1 MTVRQAASAKDLFK
15 SRICGL
21 LLITVLL
28 VCGAHAVRQFWAGD
42 PGDFG
47 HFYRAA
53 SAMWKGEN
61 IYLAAQGHYIYPPF
75 LAFIFQPLTLLS
87 ERTGRYGLDC
97 DKCRAN
103 SYRDLDSFERSRGA
117 MAAVC

>member
-1 MTVRQAASAKDLFK
+1 M
-15 SRICGL
+15 
-21 LLITVLL
+21 TVLL

-53 SAMWKGEN
+53 SAMWKGED
-61 IYLAAQGHYIYPPF
+61 IYLAAQGHYIYLPF

-87 ERTGRYGLDC
+87 ERT
-97 DKCRAN
+97 
-103 SYRDLDSFERSRGA
+103 
-117 MAAVC
+117 AATVWTAISAALILIAILIAWIEAYMQ

>member
-1 MTVRQAASAKDLFK
+1 M
-15 SRICGL
+15 
-21 LLITVLL
+21 TVLL

-53 SAMWKGEN
+53 SAMWKGED
-61 IYLAAQGHYIYPPF
+61 IYLAAQGHYIYLPF
-75 LAFIFQPLTLLS
+75 LAFIF
-87 ERTGRYGLDC
+87 GADCRYSLDC
-97 DKCRAN
+97 DKCRVN

-117 MAAVC
+117 MAAAC